1 MVLLFTTIV
10 GGKMKYAVVILQDKE
25 YARLECATLEEA
37 QQVKQSFVNY
47 GKYQE
52 VTIEQV
58 EES

>member
-1 MVLLFTTIV
+1 
-10 GGKMKYAVVILQDKE
+10 MKYAVVILQDKE